1 MDLRKRDLSNP
12 LLRSSSLTSS
22 SSQHVK
28 VKISHGLHST
38 ENKLLKK
45 TSILSVAGKKKSSRT
60 DETKGYS
67 FLISDSALK
76 RKLSDRVSPLS
87 SIESASRYTLQSSS
101 HLLVS
106 KKTSDTKKRLI
117 LSTTQPRF
125 HGLIESYN
133 KQLPISKKD
142 VSSPHET
149 FFEKQHDAEQIP
161 LWERT
166 ISSDFSFPEYDFSM
180 EMGEE
185 KRQIKVET
193 FDKLHFQENEEKM
206 EVESELLLQRRK
218 VGGKNFF
225 VLWQFQ
231 KETIHTIWW

>member
-22 SSQHVK
+22 SSQQVK
-28 VKISHGLHST
+28 VKISHGLRST

-125 HGLIESYN
+125 HGLIESHN
-133 KQLPISKKD
+133 KQLPISKKMYPVLMKLSLRNNMMQNRSPCGKERFPLIL
-142 VSSPHET
+142 VSLSMTSPWKW
-149 FFEKQHDAEQIP
+149 EKKNVK
-161 LWERT
+161 LKLRLLT
-166 ISSDFSFPEYDFSM
+166 SFIFRKMKRRWKLNQSCCFK
-180 EMGEE
+180 EE
-185 KRQIKVET
+185 SKILSTQ
-193 FDKLHFQENEEKM
+193 
-206 EVESELLLQRRK
+206 
-218 VGGKNFF
+218 
-225 VLWQFQ
+225 
-231 KETIHTIWW
+231 